1 MLILQRVR
9 LPNGEEACEVRHDM
23 VGANE
28 TQMCYSYADVAV
40 LDALVAAPVVHI
52 ISLIG
57 ASADARVLPTIATA
71 A

>member
-40 LDALVAAPVVHI
+40 LDALVAAPVKDKSPFTTDYWGRI
-52 ISLIG
+52 EGLEMI
-57 ASADARVLPTIATA
+57 
-71 A
+71 